1 MSRAS
6 GDPAARIVTAPNIIT
21 VARLVLLT
29 PLFVVL
35 LLVIDSP
42 FWALVVAVVLGGT
55 DWVDG
60 QVARRFDQVSDLG
73 KKLDPV
79 ADRISQFVV
88 CATLVVAGLVPL
100 WMALVIL
107 VTDLLLGVVIL
118 IRKPGIVPV
127 RWIGRIRTALL
138 MVGMPFVLLVEA
150 FWPDSAVL
158 RAVALTIVGVGVVLH
173 AVANLLYVLSLLRG
187 TAHAHPDARPEPE
200 PEPEPR

>member
-1 MSRAS
+1 MVRTE
-6 GDPAARIVTAPNIIT
+6 DPAARIVTVPNVIT
-21 VARLVLLT
+21 VARLLLLT

-35 LLVIDSP
+35 LLVVDSP

-60 QVARRFDQVSDLG
+60 QVARRFHQVSDLG

-79 ADRISQFVV
+79 ADRISQFTV
-88 CATLVVAGLVPL
+88 CATLVVAGLVPV

-107 VTDLLLGVVIL
+107 VTDLLLGIVIL

-138 MVGMPFVLLVEA
+138 MVGLPFVLLVEA
-150 FWPDSAVL
+150 FWPGSEAL
-158 RAVALTIVGVGVVLH
+158 RLTALSVVGVGVVLH
-173 AVANLLYVLSLLRG
+173 AIANLVYVWSLLRG
-187 TAHAHPDARPEPE
+187 TAHAHPDAHPQVD
-200 PEPEPR
+200 

>member
-1 MSRAS
+1 MVRTV
-6 GDPAARIVTAPNIIT
+6 DPAARIVTVPNIIT
-21 VARLVLLT
+21 VVRLVVLT
-29 PLFVVL
+29 PAFVVL
-35 LLVIDSP
+35 LLVVDSP
-42 FWALVVAVVLGGT
+42 FWALIVAAVLGGT

-118 IRKPGIVPV
+118 IKKPGIVPV

-138 MVGMPFVLLVEA
+138 MVGLPFVLLVEA
-150 FWPDSAVL
+150 FWPDSTAL
-158 RAVALTIVGVGVVLH
+158 RLAALCVVGVGVVLH
-173 AVANLLYVLSLLRG
+173 AIANLVYVGTLLSG
-187 TAHAHPDARPEPE
+187 TAHAHPDAHPDASAQSR
-200 PEPEPR
+200 

>member
-1 MSRAS
+1 MVRTD
-6 GDPAARIVTAPNIIT
+6 DPAARIVTAPNIIT
-21 VARLVLLT
+21 VARLLVLT

-35 LLVIDSP
+35 LLVVDSP

-79 ADRISQFVV
+79 ADRISQFAV
-88 CATLVVAGLVPL
+88 CATLVVAGLVPV

-118 IRKPGIVPV
+118 VRKPGIVPV

-138 MVGMPFVLLVEA
+138 MVGLPFVLLVEA
-150 FWPDSAVL
+150 FWPGSEAL
-158 RAVALTIVGVGVVLH
+158 RLAALSVVGVGVVLH
-173 AVANLLYVLSLLRG
+173 AIANLVYVWSLLNG
-187 TAHAHPDARPEPE
+187 TAHSHQDAHPQAD
-200 PEPEPR
+200 